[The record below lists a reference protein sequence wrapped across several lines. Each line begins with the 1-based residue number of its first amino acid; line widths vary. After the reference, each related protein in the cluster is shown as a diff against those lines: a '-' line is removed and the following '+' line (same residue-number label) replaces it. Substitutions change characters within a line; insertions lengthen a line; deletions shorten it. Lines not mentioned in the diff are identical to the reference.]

1 LQQRNDLF
9 ISPYLIR
16 LEIVLPSIK
25 LQIMNWPVLIV
36 TGMAL
41 IALLVFL
48 IRRNFKDERKFE
60 KQLKNDYRKTKDEE
74 GDIVTDEELK

>member
-1 LQQRNDLF
+1 
-9 ISPYLIR
+9 
-16 LEIVLPSIK
+16 
-25 LQIMNWPVLIV
+25 MNWPVLIV